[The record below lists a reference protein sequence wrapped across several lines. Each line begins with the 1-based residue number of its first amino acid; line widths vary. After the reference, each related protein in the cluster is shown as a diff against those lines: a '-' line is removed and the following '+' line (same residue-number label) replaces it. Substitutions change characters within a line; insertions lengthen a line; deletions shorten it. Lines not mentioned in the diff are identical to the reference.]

1 MYTSFFGLS
10 EKPFAITP
18 DPRYLYLSE
27 RHAEALA
34 HLLYGINESGGF
46 IQLTGE
52 VGTGKTTV
60 VRTLLSRVPQHADV
74 AVILNPRVTP
84 AEFLLTIC
92 EELGVPLAAGE
103 RGSVKEMIDALN
115 RRLLATHASGRR
127 VIVIVDE
134 AQNLDA
140 DVLEQVRLLTNLET
154 ATQKL
159 LQIILIG
166 QPELRELLAR
176 NDLRQL
182 AQRITGRYHL
192 HPLTR
197 EETKGYVRHRL
208 RVAGAAGEIFTP
220 GALEEIY
227 RISGGIPR
235 VINVTC
241 DRALLGAYTTDTRR
255 INTELVRR
263 AAGEV
268 YGRHFAPTWLRWGAI
283 AAAALALAA
292 VLFFALRP
300 GRHAPVV
307 TANAG
312 AGAVPA
318 PAAAAPSPAAAGT
331 TPAIAIPMP
340 SAATPVAAA
349 PAVAPPAGSTE
360 AAPAGG
366 AAPAGTGG
374 AAGTGVATKSG
385 AATGG
390 SAGVISRGA
399 PLASLNTLLAESGE
413 EVSMASAYRRLLSL
427 WGTALTSDK
436 NPCAQAARAGLSC
449 LSDRGSWGQ
458 LRALNRPAIL
468 TLNNDQGRPV
478 HVVLT
483 GLDDEYATLALGE
496 KGRRVSLSEISQ
508 VWMGEFTLVWKPK
521 IGKPKEL
528 SVGMRGEGVQ
538 WLRRSLAAVR
548 GAAITP
554 DPLDVYDQSLAIAV
568 QNFQRDHRLT
578 ADGIAGLTTQVVL
591 DTALA
596 EPGSPLLLAA
606 PKRGG

>member
-1 MYTSFFGLS
+1 MYTSFFGLG

-92 EELGVPLAAGE
+92 EELGVSLKDGE

-115 RRLLATHASGRR
+115 RRLLATHAGGRR
-127 VIVIVDE
+127 VIIIVDE
-134 AQNLDA
+134 AQNLEA

-166 QPELRELLAR
+166 QPELRELLDR

-192 HPLTR
+192 HPLSR
-197 EETKGYVRHRL
+197 EETRGYIRHRL
-208 RVAGAAGEIFTP
+208 RVAGASGEIFTP
-220 GALEEIY
+220 GALDEVY

-241 DRALLGAYTTDTRR
+241 DRALLGAFTTETRR
-255 INTELVRR
+255 INAALVRR

-268 YGRHFAPTWLRWGAI
+268 YGRRFTPAWLLWSAG
-283 AAAALALAA
+283 AA
-292 VLFFALRP
+292 VVVLLGATGLFLLRQSP
-300 GRHAPVV
+300 GPEPVGV
-307 TANAG
+307 SPV
-312 AGAVPA
+312 AVPDN
-318 PAAAAPSPAAAGT
+318 PGVRGSRST
-331 TPAIAIPMP
+331 P
-340 SAATPVAAA
+340 SAAQAGKLPLAADA
-349 PAVAPPAGSTE
+349 SMPTSGS
-360 AAPAGG
+360 
-366 AAPAGTGG
+366 
-374 AAGTGVATKSG
+374 
-385 AATGG
+385 
-390 SAGVISRGA
+390 SAGVISRGPPIA
-399 PLASLNTLLAESGE
+399 T
-413 EVSMASAYRRLLSL
+413 MADILSADPARTTTAAAFRRLLAL
-427 WGTALTSDK
+427 WGKVLTSDK
-436 NPCAQAARAGLSC
+436 DPCAQAAVDGLAC

-468 TLNNDQGRPV
+468 DLNDDRGGTA

-483 GLDDEYATLALGE
+483 GLTDEYATLALGE
-496 KGRRVSLSEISQ
+496 KGQRVALPDISRY
-508 VWMGEFTLVWKPK
+508 WMGGYTLVWKPRS
-521 IGKPKEL
+521 GKPREL
-528 SVGMRGEGVQ
+528 SAGMRGEQVQ

-548 GAAITP
+548 GDTSGVEP
-554 DPLDVYDQSLAIAV
+554 PNVYDKALVIAV
-568 QNFQRDHRLT
+568 QNFQREHRLT
-578 ADGIAGLTTQVVL
+578 ADGVAGLTTQVML

-596 EPGSPLLLAA
+596 EPGSPLLQ
-606 PKRGG
+606 PGPRRGG